1 MRVTRSQNIGW
12 TGRVALMGLG
22 RILLKWFWVKV
33 NLKERDHLEYL
44 DVDGTINIKYNL
56 NVDWIRLAQDS
67 NHMSGCCDH
76 GNESSGSIM

>member
-1 MRVTRSQNIGW
+1 M
-12 TGRVALMGLG
+12 
-22 RILLKWFWVKV
+22 KV